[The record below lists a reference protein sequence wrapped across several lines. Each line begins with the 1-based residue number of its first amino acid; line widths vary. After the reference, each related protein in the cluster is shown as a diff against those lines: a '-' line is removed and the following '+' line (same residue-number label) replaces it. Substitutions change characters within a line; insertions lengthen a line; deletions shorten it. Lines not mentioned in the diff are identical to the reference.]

1 MLTEPGEIRAIGF
14 ALIEAGDTIGAV
26 RKIKCVHAVDA
37 DQQDGFNKT
46 IVRLSA
52 LSAVGW
58 AAANPSARAPS
69 ETHES
74 RFRETRNF
82 LAIGFSPSLAFIGL
96 PPRHRSWLRA
106 DAGHIPDGM

>member
-14 ALIEAGDTIGAV
+14 ALIEAGDTVGAV
-26 RKIKCVHAVDA
+26 AKSSACMPSILIS
-37 DQQDGFNKT
+37 KT
-46 IVRLSA
+46 RSTRPLFGLSA
-52 LSAVGW
+52 LAAAGW